1 MKKSTTLFLV
11 LLISITAV
19 IAISMNNSSEYDSD
33 LLSLSTM
40 PTDSESVL
48 QDSSAYEVFPNPV
61 VNTMTIQYD
70 HEDEYF
76 VQITDAQGVVR
87 MTFTGLTG
95 EQTIDVSQLAAAMYT
110 VTLSSPTES
119 RALQVLVKD

>member
-1 MKKSTTLFLV
+1 
-11 LLISITAV
+11 
-19 IAISMNNSSEYDSD
+19 
-33 LLSLSTM
+33 M